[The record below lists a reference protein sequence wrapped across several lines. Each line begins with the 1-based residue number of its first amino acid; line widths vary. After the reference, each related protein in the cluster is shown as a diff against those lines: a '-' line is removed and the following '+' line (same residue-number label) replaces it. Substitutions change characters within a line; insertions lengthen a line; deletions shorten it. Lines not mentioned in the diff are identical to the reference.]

1 MVIFWLYVVG
11 IIVATSWIHLQGNLK
26 KIQADWSAY
35 RCNPAYMPFA
45 GIVDPVTGIGGNFQ
59 HCMNM
64 MGKPIVGSMV
74 DAIGSQFSVIGG
86 MLNDIANPIAIF
98 RQMISNMRNVI
109 ASFASS
115 TLSKASG
122 PVSIFVFYLAKIR
135 DLMNRMASEG
145 YLFAMF
151 GATMISYIE
160 GFVSLLIGI
169 IKTFVIAM
177 LIISFV
183 LALFNPVMFAF
194 VLAVAAS
201 LTAAGA

>member
-1 MVIFWLYVVG
+1 MIFWLYIVG
-11 IIVATSWIHLQGNLK
+11 TVLAVSWIHLQGNLR
-26 KIQADWSAY
+26 KIEANWSAY

-45 GIVDPVTGIGGNFQ
+45 GIVDPETGIAGNFQ

-64 MGKPIVGSMV
+64 MGKPIIGSMV
-74 DAIGSQFSVIGG
+74 DALGSQFSLIAG
-86 MLNDIANPIAIF
+86 MLDDIANPIAIF
-98 RQMISNMRNVI
+98 RRMITGMRNVI
-109 ASFASS
+109 GSFASS

-177 LIISFV
+177 LIIAFV